1 MRKTTSLLCFFLISA
16 SFLFQSCANESD
28 NTSTPNEPEQRNQ
41 EDAANDSTLLSIE
54 GMMCPS
60 GCAKPI
66 EEKLA
71 SCAGVSNCVVD
82 FENQTAFVRFD
93 NSSITPDSMIQVIG
107 AVNDGAY
114 TASIKE
120 EL

>member
-1 MRKTTSLLCFFLISA
+1 MRKFTSFLCFFLISA
-16 SFLFQSCANESD
+16 SFFLLNCTNESGD
-28 NTSTPNEPEQRNQ
+28 TSTSEEL
-41 EDAANDSTLLSIE
+41 EKSDEEVDANDSTLLSIE

-71 SCAGVSNCVVD
+71 SCPGVSNCVVD

-93 NSSITPDSMIQVIG
+93 NSSITPESMIEVIG

-114 TASIKE
+114 TASE
-120 EL
+120 QETL

>member
-1 MRKTTSLLCFFLISA
+1 MRKITSILCFFLISA
-16 SFLFQSCANESD
+16 SFLFLSCTSESG
-28 NTSTPNEPEQRNQ
+28 NTSDTPESKTQDREV
-41 EDAANDSTLLSIE
+41 AANDSALLSIE

-71 SCAGVSNCVVD
+71 SCTGVSACVVD

-114 TASIKE
+114 TASVKE
-120 EL
+120 AL

>member
-1 MRKTTSLLCFFLISA
+1 MRKITSFLCFFLISA
-16 SFLFQSCANESD
+16 SFLLLSCTSESG
-28 NTSTPNEPEQRNQ
+28 NTPDSKEPKTPDEEV
-41 EDAANDSTLLSIE
+41 AANDSTLLSIE

-71 SCAGVSNCVVD
+71 SCAGVSACAVD

-93 NSSITPDSMIQVIG
+93 NSYITPDSLVQVVG

-120 EL
+120 AL

>member
-1 MRKTTSLLCFFLISA
+1 MRKITSILCFFFISA
-16 SFLFQSCANESD
+16 SFLLLSCTSESGNTPDPNESEK
-28 NTSTPNEPEQRNQ
+28 PNEEV
-41 EDAANDSTLLSIE
+41 AANDSALLSIE

-66 EEKLA
+66 QEKLA
-71 SCAGVSNCVVD
+71 SCTGVSACVVD

-93 NSSITPDSMIQVIG
+93 NSAITPDSMIQVIG

-114 TASIKE
+114 TASVKE
-120 EL
+120 AL